1 MNEEK
6 NYQRIYE
13 IETRKFVKHAFGL
26 SPKERIKVLDEVY
39 ENAYSGHKKMSEDIV
54 EMKKGKAE
62 LEKERPGNPLTR
74 VNTRISQGEKEL
86 AQRRERLIFLG
97 EEIHRQNVLNVWG
110 AR

>member
-1 MNEEK
+1 
-6 NYQRIYE
+6 
-13 IETRKFVKHAFGL
+13 
-26 SPKERIKVLDEVY
+26 
-39 ENAYSGHKKMSEDIV
+39 
-54 EMKKGKAE
+54 
-62 LEKERPGNPLTR
+62 RPGNPLTR